1 MNYKIILIGL
11 IIILLGVLS
20 WLAEN
25 HFYGGRLDNNY
36 VVQESL
42 FLPLSF
48 ILSGIGLVVII
59 VSILIDLCFYDK
71 K

>member
-20 WLAEN
+20 WLAEK
-25 HFYGGRLDNNY
+25 HFYGGGLDNNY

-42 FLPLSF
+42 FMPLSF

-59 VSILIDLCFYDK
+59 VSILIDLCFYAK

>member
-1 MNYKIILIGL
+1 MASPMIC
-11 IIILLGVLS
+11 LLGVFS
-20 WLAEN
+20 WLAEKP
-25 HFYGGRLDNNY
+25 FFGVRLDNDY